1 MNIKKQIKT
10 GISQNQI
17 DFLRKHRYHHHMVTF
32 SRFLILCLFLTAW
45 EFASRSHLIDPF
57 FFSSPSLILSCIAA
71 MVKNCVEWSGLSY
84 QEKHVSG
91 QTGLVLALAFLF
103 VDRKNT
109 RLNSSH

>member
-45 EFASRSHLIDPF
+45 EFASRSRLIDPF
-57 FFSSPSLILSCIAA
+57 FFSSPSMILSCFAA
-71 MVKNCVEWSGLSY
+71 MVKNGSFFSNTGITLFETLISFLLVTLLGLIRATLQWY
-84 QEKHVSG
+84 
-91 QTGLVLALAFLF
+91 F
-103 VDRKNT
+103 KN
-109 RLNSSH
+109 LS